1 MPDFINYF
9 DIAREVGGELEKL
22 PIDHNALSRLKNSI
36 AGKNFTLS
44 LVEAR
49 TTCYKRAVLMNFDK
63 KCGTGL

>member
-1 MPDFINYF
+1 MPNLLNYL
-9 DIAREVGGELEKL
+9 DVSRKVGENSKSCL
-22 PIDHNALSRLKNSI
+22 DHNALSRRKNSI